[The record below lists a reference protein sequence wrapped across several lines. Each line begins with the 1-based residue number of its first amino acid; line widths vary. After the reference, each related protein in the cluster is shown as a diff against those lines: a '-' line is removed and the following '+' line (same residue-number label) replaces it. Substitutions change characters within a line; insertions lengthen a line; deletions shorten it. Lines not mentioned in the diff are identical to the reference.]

1 MAAIGLALAAVVIL
15 SGPVPARAGSIG
27 PWGVAPATTATNQK
41 SRPFFDYRQPAGGTI
56 HDAISIAN
64 LGDFPLTFDLYTAD
78 GFNLSNGA
86 FALRGKADPRRDVGM
101 WTSLSVPAVTVPPH
115 DQAIVPFT
123 ISVPL
128 DVTPGDH
135 AGGIVALARPVA
147 APAPGSQV
155 VTRQGVGARIY
166 LRVPG
171 PLHPSLAIT
180 SLDLQART
188 GAFGGG
194 KADVQAVLVNTGNT
208 RVDAIVR
215 FRGAG
220 PFGLGAKTLPA
231 IHLDSLL
238 PGSRIH
244 LQEKWSGLPV
254 AGPYRVTLSVT
265 SAEATARGSATAWII
280 PWAILVAIALLAAG
294 AWYAW
299 RRGRRN
305 RRKPSPS
312 SSPRLPTPV
321 KTSP

>member
-1 MAAIGLALAAVVIL
+1 MVGLALTAVLVL
-15 SGPVPARAGSIG
+15 AGPIPARAGSIG

-78 GFNLSNGA
+78 AFNLPNGA
-86 FALRGKADPRRDVGM
+86 FALRGRTDPRRDVAR
-101 WTSLSVPAVTVPPH
+101 WTSISVPAVTVPPH
-115 DQAIVPFT
+115 DQSIVPFT

-135 AGGIVALARPVA
+135 AGGVVALLRPVA
-147 APAPGSQV
+147 GAAPGAQV
-155 VTRQGVGARIY
+155 VPREGVGARIY

-180 SLDLQART
+180 SLDLRAQT
-188 GAFGGG
+188 GPFGGG
-194 KADVQAVLVNTGNT
+194 EAEVQAVVVNTGNT

-215 FRGAG
+215 FRGSGAL
-220 PFGLGAKTLPA
+220 GLSTKKLPA
-231 IHLDSLL
+231 MHLDSLL
-238 PGSRIH
+238 PGSRVR
-244 LQEKWSGLPV
+244 LQEKFSGLPV
-254 AGPYRVTLSVT
+254 AGPYRVVLSVT

-280 PWAILVAIALLAAG
+280 PWAILVAIVLLAAA

-299 RRGRRN
+299 RRGRRD
-305 RRKPSPS
+305 RRKPVPS
-312 SSPRLPTPV
+312 SSPRLPTPT
-321 KTSP
+321 KTAA